1 MKRSTLER
9 LICPVCHGTLEVNVA
24 TGNDESVENGALKC
38 SRCSQTFG
46 IEEGVPRMFVAFD
59 AEKAPATERF
69 RVVTSV
75 VNEKINQNVPAA
87 EREGPLPAGKWHTPE
102 HWKFVRVIYLGIGY
116 LACLVGI
123 VIALFGRHTLGLL
136 AVGVGL
142 VVFLA
147 DYLWYRWRERRAYQ
161 RHLLLLRQILQNPG
175 QKSESTHLLT
185 QMKPFHETIK
195 DQSAAGVL
203 NDQLG
208 SEEYQNQRSLVNYKA
223 YKVKATLSG
232 VTSPG
237 KQMLNI
243 GCGGAIHIV
252 VSRSYIDAG
261 YEMTGLDYRQD
272 HVLEFCS
279 ELKMDGVLGNALQ
292 LPFGD
297 RIFDWVNCTDVIEHL
312 LSPEQLAR
320 EIQRVLRPGGV
331 LLMTTENATSF
342 GFFSSNPLACF
353 SLNPLILMERMLGTA
368 VPKILPPRE
377 IIGSWGK
384 VSFVHNQFSHQ
395 DLEELLRGAGFEIVK
410 LETVFPVKKFEPLNK
425 MLAALPFFK
434 WMGYSLFTV
443 ARKCDPDG
451 TRCSCLL
458 GGCAFRRSKQSVDDR
473 IRFMDPI
480 GLALTS

>member
-24 TGNDESVENGALKC
+24 TGNGESVEKGALKC
-38 SRCSQTFG
+38 PRCGQTFG
-46 IEEGVPRMFVAFD
+46 IEEGVPRMFVPYD
-59 AEKAPATERF
+59 AEAAPATERF
-69 RVVTSV
+69 RVVSSV
-75 VNEKINQNVPAA
+75 VEDLINQHVPAA

-102 HWKFVRVIYLGIGY
+102 YWKFFRVIYLGVGY
-116 LACLVGI
+116 LACLFGI
-123 VIALFGRHTLGLL
+123 VIASFGLHKLGLL
-136 AVGVGL
+136 AVAAGL
-142 VVFLA
+142 VIFVA

-161 RHLLLLRQILQNPG
+161 KHLLLLRQILQSPG
-175 QKSESTHLLT
+175 QKREGKHLLT

-203 NDQLG
+203 TDQLG
-208 SEEYQNQRSLVNYKA
+208 AEEYQNQQSLVNWKA
-223 YKVKATLSG
+223 YKVKETLTG

-237 KQMLNI
+237 KRMLNI
-243 GCGGAIHIV
+243 GCGGAIHTV
-252 VSRSYIDAG
+252 VSRSYIEAG

-279 ELKMDGVLGNALQ
+279 ELKTEGVLGNALQ

-297 RIFDWVNCTDVIEHL
+297 GIFDWVNCTDVIEHL
-312 LSPEQLAR
+312 LSPEQLVR
-320 EIQRVLRPGGV
+320 EIQRVLRVGGV

-353 SLNPLILMERMLGTA
+353 SLNPLILIERMIGTA

-384 VSFVHNQFSHQ
+384 VNFVHNQFSHQ
-395 DLEELLRGAGFEIVK
+395 DLEGLLRGAGFEIVK

-425 MLAALPFFK
+425 TLAGLPCFK

-443 ARKCDPDG
+443 AKKGDPDR
-451 TRCSCLL
+451 T
-458 GGCAFRRSKQSVDDR
+458 Q
-473 IRFMDPI
+473 
-480 GLALTS
+480 